1 MNHQTVKKKNNKRS
15 FFMITNKKIYW
26 MNKMINLLKMAKITQ
41 TVKNS
46 SVLIIDN
53 RIKCRKYKL

>member
-53 RIKCRKYKL
+53 RVKCRKYKL